1 MDTVATPVFDVY
13 RSGEFYFMN
22 LTCAT
27 DGASIYYT
35 YDGTNPDENATSFQ
49 SDIPLPLN
57 VHYMLKAIAMKEGMV
72 NSEIA
77 VYDYD
82 PAGIVDYSLRDNLSV
97 WPNPA
102 TDRVFIGVENENT
115 TIEKVELYN
124 IYGQLLRSV
133 EVNSSV
139 AEISVG
145 TFATGTYYAKVFTDK
160 GITSMPVIRK

>member
-1 MDTVATPVFDVY
+1 
-13 RSGEFYFMN
+13 
-22 LTCAT
+22 
-27 DGASIYYT
+27 
-35 YDGTNPDENATSFQ
+35 
-49 SDIPLPLN
+49 
-57 VHYMLKAIAMKEGMV
+57 MKEGMV

-82 PAGIVDYSLRDNLSV
+82 PSGILDYSLRDNLTV

-124 IYGQLLRSV
+124 IYGQLLNVV
-133 EVNSSV
+133 EVNNTV

-160 GITSMPVIRK
+160 GVTSMPVIRK